1 MNVLAHALL
10 AGSDPGLILGSTMG
24 DFVRGAPD
32 ESLPPMVREGI
43 ALHRAIDSFTDRHD
57 TVTAARELFVAPYR
71 RYAGILL
78 DMWFDH
84 CLARDFARWST
95 QPLGDYSARLRTLLH
110 AHVEILPER
119 LPRFLAYM
127 DSRNLPASYADR
139 EVLGE
144 ALRGLSQRLSRAN
157 PVGESMPVLIGL
169 EAALQAKF
177 DAFFPDLVAFAAHWR
192 ASRGFV

>member
-10 AGSDPGLILGSTMG
+10 AGPDRGLILGGTMG

-32 ESLPPMVREGI
+32 EALPPMVREGI
-43 ALHRAIDSFTDRHD
+43 ALHRAIDSFTDRHPA
-57 TVTAARELFVAPYR
+57 VAAARELFVPPYR

-84 CLARDFARWST
+84 CLASDFERWSAQSLAT
-95 QPLGDYSARLRTLLH
+95 YSTDLRALLH
-110 AHVEILPER
+110 VNAAILPER

-127 DSRNLPASYADR
+127 DSRNLPAAYADR
-139 EVLGE
+139 AVLGE

-157 PVGESMPVLIGL
+157 PVGESMPVLIRL
-169 EAALQAKF
+169 ETALKATF
-177 DAFFPDLVAFAAHWR
+177 DAFFPDLVAFAAQWR
-192 ASRGFV
+192 ASRGYG